1 VARPN
6 RLFRGALGECRSFGI
21 HFEGIVKMN
30 LANQSLAAVLLALAV
45 AFAPAPGYAQSA
57 PKQAGKKAERYK
69 VVLQVSDADPA
80 KWNLALNNARN
91 VQEDLG
97 KGNVDV
103 EIVAYGP
110 GLGMFKAD
118 SKVADRLAQALD
130 SNVGLMA
137 CENTMRNTKVTKAD
151 MYSGIRYVDAGVVH
165 LMKRQRERWAYIR
178 P

>member
-1 VARPN
+1 MNATFTKQVVAA
-6 RLFRGALGECRSFGI
+6 LLVAAGA
-21 HFEGIVKMN
+21 
-30 LANQSLAAVLLALAV
+30 
-45 AFAPAPGYAQSA
+45 AFASAPAHAQSS
-57 PKQAGKKAERYK
+57 PGQALQKSERHK

-97 KGNVDV
+97 KGKVDV

-110 GLGMFKAD
+110 GLGMLKTD
-118 SKVADRLAQALD
+118 SKVAGRLAQALD
-130 SNVGLMA
+130 NSVGLMA

-151 MYSGIRYVDAGVVH
+151 MYGGVRYVDAGVVH
-165 LMKRQRERWAYIR
+165 IMKRQREDWAYVR

>member
-1 VARPN
+1 MKLIRIALAFMLATATMAGAQP
-6 RLFRGALGECRSFGI
+6 ALG
-21 HFEGIVKMN
+21 
-30 LANQSLAAVLLALAV
+30 
-45 AFAPAPGYAQSA
+45 
-57 PKQAGKKAERYK
+57 QATQKSERYK
-69 VVLQVSDADPA
+69 IVLQVSDADPA

-110 GLGMFKAD
+110 GLSMLRSD

-130 SNVGLMA
+130 NNIGLMA
-137 CENTMRNTKVTKAD
+137 CENTMRNTKVTKSD
-151 MYSGIRYVDAGVVH
+151 MYGGVRYVDAGVVH
-165 LMKRQRERWAYIR
+165 IMKRQREGWAYIR